1 MNNKFLKIIDEIY
14 NYKKEIYQNEA
25 VDLWFRGQTNSD
37 WALES
42 TLHRYT
48 RTVFQKCNWEW
59 NEDKAIAGIRGQ
71 FKTLYRK
78 YKAKAWHILPDTE
91 KHEWAI
97 IFSMRHHGIPTTLL
111 DWTESL
117 INAIYFANSGRNPKD
132 DAAIFVLHPPKL
144 NKKSINEEH
153 LIALE
158 EQTKENDKPN
168 LRWFHPHYEQP
179 KDKKLPTIAVTPVLT
194 NRRMIAQISTFII
207 CGDSFDS
214 LEKQYPDCIK
224 KFVLPADTYNASLEY
239 LDCNGIT
246 HFGLFPD
253 LHGLKIELDRELED
267 QIELIIKKEK
277 KL

>member
-1 MNNKFLKIIDEIY
+1 MNNEFLNIINKVC
-14 NYKKEIYQNEA
+14 NYKKEIYQNEG
-25 VDLWFRGQTNSD
+25 VDLWFRGQANAD

-48 RTVFQKCNWEW
+48 KEVFQKCGWTW
-59 NEDKAIAGIRGQ
+59 NEENAIEGLRGQ

-91 KHEWAI
+91 KQEWAI
-97 IFSMRHHGIPTTLL
+97 VFSMRHHGIPTTLL

-117 INAIYFANSGRNPKD
+117 INALYFANMGRKPED

-144 NKKSINEEH
+144 NEISIQERH

-158 EQTKENDKPN
+158 EQTKETDKPN
-168 LRWFHPHYEQP
+168 LKLFHPHYEKP
-179 KDKKLPTIAVTPVLT
+179 KEKLLTIAVTPVLT
-194 NRRMIAQISTFII
+194 NRRMVAQRSTFII
-207 CGDSFDS
+207 CGDGFES
-214 LEKQYPDCIK
+214 LEKLYPTCIK
-224 KFVLPADTYNASLEY
+224 KFVLPASTYKDSMEY
-239 LDCNGIT
+239 LDCNGVT

-253 LHGLKIELDRELED
+253 LYGLKEDIDKELIAE
-267 QIELIIKKEK
+267 IELIIKNKR

>member
-1 MNNKFLKIIDEIY
+1 MNNNFLKIINDIY
-14 NYKKEIYQNEA
+14 DYKKEILQNEG
-25 VDLWFRGQTNSD
+25 VDLWFRGQANTA

-48 RTVFQKCNWEW
+48 KEIFQKCGWTW
-59 NEDKAIAGIRGQ
+59 NEEIAIKKKREQ

-78 YKAKAWHILPDTE
+78 YKAKAWHILPETE
-91 KHEWAI
+91 RKEWPI

-117 INAIYFANSGRNPKD
+117 INAIYFANIERNPKN
-132 DAAIFVLHPPKL
+132 DAAVFVLHPPKL
-144 NKKSINEEH
+144 NKVSINKEY

-158 EQTKENDKPN
+158 EQPKENDNPD
-168 LRWFHPHYEQP
+168 LRSYHPHYSTR
-179 KDKKLPTIAVTPVLT
+179 DRRLPTIAVTPVLT
-194 NRRMIAQISTFII
+194 NRRMIAQRSTFMI
-207 CGDSFDS
+207 CGDSFIS
-214 LEKQYPDCIK
+214 LEEQYPNYIK
-224 KFVLPADTYNASLEY
+224 KFVLPADTYNDSLEY

-253 LHGLKIELDRELED
+253 LHGLKIELDKELED